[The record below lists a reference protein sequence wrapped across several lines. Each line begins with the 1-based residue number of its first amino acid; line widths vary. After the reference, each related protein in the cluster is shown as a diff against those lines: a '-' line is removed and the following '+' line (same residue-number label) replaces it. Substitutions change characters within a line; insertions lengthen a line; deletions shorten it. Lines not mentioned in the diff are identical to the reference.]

1 MNPVKKL
8 TEKKY
13 IFFLVLLCSV
23 IYFVSYMTR
32 INYSAVLVEIMRSE
46 GFAKTAA
53 SVPLTGLFIVYGI
66 GQLVSGFLGDK
77 ISPEKIIFFGL
88 LLTAGMNAALPFAA
102 VSTRIMTV
110 VWSINGV
117 AQALMWPP
125 LVKILTRY
133 LTKDTYAT
141 NIVYIHFGSSLGT
154 IFVYAMSP
162 VVISFSGWRYVF
174 FGAAGFAIAVAVV
187 WMLCVF
193 RVEGHAVEIESCSDK
208 NAPVIQG
215 RQSIPFTKP
224 AILLL
229 SLIMFTN
236 IFQGLLRDG
245 ITTWMPTYM
254 SDTFGFDSGSAILT
268 GVALPV
274 STMLVSLFTAT
285 IYRKILKNEAGCT
298 TLFFS
303 VCTVSCA
310 TLCLANGVNPLLSTC
325 ALMVA
330 SASTHAINFMYTS
343 IAVSR
348 FERFGKM
355 SFVTGAINSSVYIG
369 SALSTYGIA
378 AITESFGWSGTMI
391 TWLASSVIG
400 LASCVV
406 SIRKFSDCK

>member
-1 MNPVKKL
+1 MKKL
-8 TEKKY
+8 TSKKY
-13 IFFLVLLCSV
+13 VFSLVFLCAI
-23 IYFVSYMTR
+23 IYFVSYVTR
-32 INYSAVLVEIMRSE
+32 INYSAVLVEIMKSE

-53 SVPLTGLFIVYGI
+53 SVPLTGLFIVYGV
-66 GQLVSGFLGDK
+66 GQLISGFLGDK

-88 LLTAGMNAALPFAA
+88 LLTAAMNISLPFAA
-102 VSTRIMTV
+102 VSTKIMTV
-110 VWSINGV
+110 VWSINGF

-125 LVKILTRY
+125 LVKILTKY
-133 LTKDTYAT
+133 LSRDCYAK

-154 IFVYAMSP
+154 ISVYALSP
-162 VVISFSGWRYVF
+162 VIISFAGWRYVF
-174 FGAAGFAIAVAVV
+174 FCAAGIAVVIAII
-187 WMLCVF
+187 WIFTVF
-193 RVEGHAVEIESCSDK
+193 RIESHAQEVTDMSE
-208 NAPVIQG
+208 NAPVITKSNG
-215 RQSIPFTKP
+215 SVPFTKA
-224 AILLL
+224 AIILL

-268 GVALPV
+268 GVALPIA
-274 STMLVSLFTAT
+274 TMIISKFTAT

-303 VCTVSCA
+303 VCTAACII
-310 TLCLANGVNPLLSTC
+310 LCLANKANPVLSTVT
-325 ALMVA
+325 LMVA
-330 SASTHAINFMYTS
+330 SAATHAINFMYTS

-348 FERFGKM
+348 FEPFGKT

-391 TWLASSVIG
+391 TWLISSVIG

-406 SIRKFSDCK
+406 TIKSFAECK